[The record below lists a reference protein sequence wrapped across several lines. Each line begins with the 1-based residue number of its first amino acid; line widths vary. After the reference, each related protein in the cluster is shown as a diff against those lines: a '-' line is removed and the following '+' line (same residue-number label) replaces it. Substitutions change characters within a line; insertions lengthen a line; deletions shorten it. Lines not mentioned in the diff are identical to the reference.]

1 MKRGVFLIG
10 VFLLAGLFAL
20 GQSRIRV
27 RYRQEVLPDSADLEY
42 YVRPKFGQAVA
53 TVVGLNMGTWVLD
66 RYIQNADFAK
76 ISLSTIRTNFE
87 TGFIWDN
94 DYLSTNM
101 FLHPY
106 HGNLYYNS
114 ARANGFNYWR
124 SGLFAFAG
132 SAMWEMFMEREYPST
147 NDIIATPIGGMA
159 IGEVAFR
166 ASDLVLNDN
175 SRGFERFG
183 RELGAFLISP
193 MRGIT
198 RIINGDAWRHR
209 ATSGRLFGIPHIAL
223 ELSVG
228 ARALEFKSRR
238 LDKGVG
244 GTLEL
249 NIEYGERF
257 EYKSTAPYDYFLLRA
272 NIDVQASQPVLGQLN
287 IMGRLL
293 SRELLENEKEYLSIG
308 LYQHYDFFDSDTISR
323 KSNKTPYRLGIPASV
338 GVGVLYRGAEIKDCQ
353 IDAHAHLN
361 AVLLG
366 GILTDHYEFKDRNYN
381 MGSGFSIKSGIN
393 FVYKKDLLSFSGTYD
408 YYRLFTWGYPRET
421 DLSDVDYRLLNSMGD
436 DSAAYLG
443 IAEARADVKIASRTY
458 LTAGYTHYMRS
469 THYRDFPNEK
479 SSTFAIRLM
488 LTHKF

>member
-1 MKRGVFLIG
+1 MRRYVFLIEL
-10 VFLLAGLFAL
+10 FLIAGLSLF

-27 RYRQEVLPDSADLEY
+27 HYRQAVLPDSVDLQY
-42 YVRPKFGQAVA
+42 YGKPKFGRAVA
-53 TVVGLNMGTWVLD
+53 TVGGLNMSIWAFD
-66 RYIQNADFAK
+66 RFVQKADFAQ

-175 SRGFERFG
+175 TRGFERFG
-183 RELGAFLISP
+183 RELGGFLISP

-209 ATSGRLFGIPHIAL
+209 PTTGRQFGIPHIAL

-228 ARALEFKSRR
+228 ARALEFRTKNF
-238 LDKGVG
+238 DKGVG
-244 GTLEL
+244 GTVEL

-257 EYKSTAPYDYFLLRA
+257 EYKSTAPYDYFTLRA
-272 NIDVQASQPVLGQLN
+272 NLNAQASQPVLGQLN

-308 LYQHYDFFDSDTISR
+308 LYQHYDFFDSDTISS
-323 KSNKTPYRLGIPASV
+323 KSDKTPYRLGIPASV
-338 GVGVLYRGAEIKDCQ
+338 GAGLLYRGAEIKDWQ

-381 MGSGFSIKSGIN
+381 MGSGFSIKSGVN
-393 FVYKKDLLSFSGTYD
+393 FVYRKDLMSFSGTCD

-421 DLSDVDYRLLNSMGD
+421 KLSEVDYRILNTMGD

-443 IAEARADVKIASRTY
+443 IAEARADIKIASRTY
-458 LTAGYTHYMRS
+458 LTAGYTHYLRS

-479 SSTFAIRLM
+479 SSTFAVRLM
-488 LTHKF
+488 LTYKF